1 MRLGM
6 RKLFFYPLLAGILAL
21 IGLFQGC
28 ATVTRG
34 TNDVLVVESEPAGAT
49 VLLSNGMTGKT
60 PTSFKVPR
68 KNPLVVKIKKEGYET
83 LEVNVNPKMVSAGG
97 MGMAGNV
104 LLGGAIG
111 AVVDGNNGSMRDLSP
126 NPVSVKLVPISE

>member
-1 MRLGM
+1 MS
-6 RKLFFYPLLAGILAL
+6 KVLFYLLSAGLLILV
-21 IGLFQGC
+21 GLLHGC

-68 KNPLVVKIKKEGYET
+68 KHPLVVKIKKDGYET
-83 LEVNVNPKMVSAGG
+83 LEVNVNPKMTSSGG

-111 AVVDGNNGSMRDLSP
+111 AVVDGNNGSMKDLTP
-126 NPVSVKLVPISE
+126 NPVFVKLVPIGE